1 MNPIEVVAVLCLVCP
16 CWAAAQGEPPRTVA
30 PAPYQAECTLTP
42 ELVDRIVADLASE
55 ERSEAAAARLDE
67 HEREH
72 GWATGLSG
80 PDFVDA
86 AHGVACP
93 EAVLAR
99 MAALPVAATK
109 DISPWDLHC
118 YFAIALQR
126 AGRMS
131 QALAILDAA
140 IAVPLDEAD
149 PFASMFTSGRKSSL
163 SQIAAKLCARGG
175 RADRAFEYAKQWTS
189 TSGCGNCSAGQ
200 NDEIKTFR
208 ARQLAKLGRHDEVI
222 AIGCETMLDSW
233 NTPGPALISL
243 CIASEMGS
251 RRCSDPATAVDLL
264 EAEAK
269 KYALKRTEKE
279 KNGIVPF
286 VGGTPDFGSLVSGKQ
301 LWELQNAPREVQLS
315 RLSEIAYLDDDL
327 ALSLVFGFDNPVV
340 GRHLDAFEIVD
351 GHLRDPSLVCV
362 LTRTGNP
369 ILELALDRATLALG
383 EKEMDYERDLWKTA
397 HGRWTALSR
406 PR

>member
-1 MNPIEVVAVLCLVCP
+1 
-16 CWAAAQGEPPRTVA
+16 
-30 PAPYQAECTLTP
+30 
-42 ELVDRIVADLASE
+42 
-55 ERSEAAAARLDE
+55 
-67 HEREH
+67 
-72 GWATGLSG
+72 
-80 PDFVDA
+80 
-86 AHGVACP
+86 
-93 EAVLAR
+93 
-99 MAALPVAATK
+99 
-109 DISPWDLHC
+109 
-118 YFAIALQR
+118 
-126 AGRMS
+126 
-131 QALAILDAA
+131 
-140 IAVPLDEAD
+140 
-149 PFASMFTSGRKSSL
+149 
-163 SQIAAKLCARGG
+163 
-175 RADRAFEYAKQWTS
+175 
-189 TSGCGNCSAGQ
+189 
-200 NDEIKTFR
+200 
-208 ARQLAKLGRHDEVI
+208 
-222 AIGCETMLDSW
+222 
-233 NTPGPALISL
+233 
-243 CIASEMGS
+243 MGS

-279 KNGIVPF
+279 KHGIVPF